1 MLRANVGHD
10 ELQQRT
16 LDVPRPGAQVE
27 DAQLT
32 LDARRGEPSFFVLVD
47 PRTAWAIRVRA
58 FANASAPILPRHPKT
73 KAYIKMRNSSA
84 VSQVVRG
91 LHRQLPFRE

>member
-10 ELQQRT
+10 ELRQRT
-16 LDVPRPGAQVE
+16 LDAPRPGAQVE

-58 FANASAPILPRHPKT
+58 FANASAP
-73 KAYIKMRNSSA
+73 
-84 VSQVVRG
+84 VRRFSLALRLRVG
-91 LHRQLPFRE
+91 GDEVADAPEGRVLRKK